1 MGGGTFRKW
10 KGGFGNRLVVGLL
23 FWESS
28 HPRALGYTK
37 QRIAKEV
44 LTKQMKGYLVTM
56 MKMGAEKW
64 VLSVVGDDGTMCIV
78 F

>member
-1 MGGGTFRKW
+1 
-10 KGGFGNRLVVGLL
+10 
-23 FWESS
+23 
-28 HPRALGYTK
+28 
-37 QRIAKEV
+37 
-44 LTKQMKGYLVTM
+44 MKGYLVTM